1 MTTTIIPPF
10 SSADSLED
18 LTSQARRLWMREPE
32 VDPALRSD
40 VLAELLD
47 IDLTLQRLTL
57 RNTWAMLD
65 SDQMGELDTCRR
77 RLGDLSVRWSPD
89 S

>member
-1 MTTTIIPPF
+1 MTTTIIAP
-10 SSADSLED
+10 SSTAAGLED
-18 LTSQARRLWMREPE
+18 LTSQTRRLWMREPE
-32 VDPALRSD
+32 VDSALRSD

-57 RNTWAMLD
+57 RNTWAVLD
-65 SDQMGELDTCRR
+65 SEQIGELDTCRR
-77 RLGDLSVRWSPD
+77 RLADLSDRWSPD